1 MQPTRK
7 AKVYHTAVSNHVRF
21 GEVLGVTS
29 DHKLILEER
38 PEFATLPVSAFD
50 YFREAKEVV
59 FLSELDSGLYERQWK
74 KL

>member
-21 GEVLGVTS
+21 GEVIGVSS

-38 PEFATLPVSAFD
+38 PEYVTLPVSAFD
-50 YFREAKEVV
+50 YFRESKEVV
-59 FLSELDSGLYERQWK
+59 FLSELNSMLYERE
-74 KL
+74 